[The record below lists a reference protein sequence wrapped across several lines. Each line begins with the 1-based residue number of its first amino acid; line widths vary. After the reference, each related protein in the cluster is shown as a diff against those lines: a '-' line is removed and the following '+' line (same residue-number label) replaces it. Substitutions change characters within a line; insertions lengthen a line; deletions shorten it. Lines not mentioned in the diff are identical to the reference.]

1 MSKIPTINWKSQLI
15 KLLLILI
22 ILAVIAVFLHAIASL
37 IVTYV
42 PALNPYLHYL
52 DLTIDALIVGIGG
65 YFIISVIRRIINIYL
80 LGKVESST
88 AHTISLFID
97 IGLYSILILIILS
110 ALGVNLTGA
119 AIGGAVGGIAIG
131 LAAQTVLS
139 NVLSGT
145 LVTSSKTLKPGDNVS
160 LISWI
165 WGNPIVGE
173 TTKVGILFTEV
184 KTVNGNIIKIPNSA
198 FLGNTIF
205 TKLEGENSLVYPY
218 QITVNADVPAEKVL
232 VKANNYIKDY
242 LSNIKMELPEIYF
255 TNKNG
260 GTNVFTVIIH
270 FNKMN
275 DLNKILDVINKAF
288 DQAYW
293 DIKNEKS

>member
-1 MSKIPTINWKSQLI
+1 MNWKSQVV
-15 KLLLILI
+15 KLLI
-22 ILAVIAVFLHAIASL
+22 ILIVLAIVAVLLHAIARI
-37 IVTYV
+37 IVTYI
-42 PALNPYLHYL
+42 PALGEYIHYV
-52 DLTIDALIVGIGG
+52 DLAIDAAIVGIGG
-65 YFIISVIRRIINIYL
+65 YFVISIIRKIINVYL
-80 LGKVESST
+80 LGKMEAST

-97 IGLYSILILIILS
+97 IGLYAILILVILS

-165 WGNPIVGE
+165 WGNPIIGE
-173 TTKVGILFTEV
+173 TTKVGILFTEI
-184 KTVNGNIIKIPNSA
+184 KTINGNIIRIPNSA
-198 FLGNTIF
+198 FLGNTVF

-232 VKANNYIKDY
+232 TKATNYIKDY
-242 LSNIKMELPEIYF
+242 LSKVKVEMPEVYF
-255 TNKNG
+255 TTKNG
-260 GTNVFTVIIH
+260 GTNIFTVIIH
-270 FNKMN
+270 FNEMN
-275 DLNKILDVINKAF
+275 SLNKILDIINKAF

-293 DIKNEKS
+293 DTKNEK